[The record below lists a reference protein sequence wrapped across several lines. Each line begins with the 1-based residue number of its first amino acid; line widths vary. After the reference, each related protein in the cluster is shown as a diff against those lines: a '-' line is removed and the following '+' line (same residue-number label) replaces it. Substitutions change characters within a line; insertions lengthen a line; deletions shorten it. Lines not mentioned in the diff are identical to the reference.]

1 MADYKTQL
9 YNIAIGTQG
18 FMLTNTPDSP
28 ARTMLQAPVFGT
40 RFASGDREY
49 TDFTFWWYWAQTEW
63 ANGVKDTVS
72 WADDGKFYYSTN
84 IDTWSEYG
92 AIKLTSG
99 LVLKNTFDEE
109 ITCGS
114 YGLVGGTNYHF
125 VGAKEN
131 AAGKATVY
139 RSSDG
144 TTFSN
149 ISDSD
154 FGTSSNNT
162 DYVEVINNLLW
173 VGTRGLGNS
182 SVVFSYDGTTWTDH
196 SAAIIAAMTG
206 SALRASSAISA
217 ISTDVYLG
225 AEDYANDNVSLMKYD
240 GTTWT
245 ELAHW
250 SDGTLIYDMKDF
262 LGNIYYLKGKSGS
275 MVDLRVW
282 NVSAGTDALIRTFKN
297 NTLNNTGGNGMYL
310 HTINGKLIITIPY
323 KEIWSYDGS
332 NLSRIWKRDDNK
344 NSLGSEGF
352 NEATGGLRYG
362 GVYYDDKIWWA
373 NLMYDGTYFF
383 NLKKDITDDQT
394 YSGDFLYP
402 LYTKGSSLTYWSFAD
417 ETKLYEDNDYKG
429 TAGKNFLVFNQIDT
443 ISTIDKLFS
452 SCNIIFD
459 ELLTGQ
465 KIIIEYSTD
474 GMATWTE
481 LGNVSYA
488 VDGGTITN
496 KTFDFS
502 DNTIEKKMWLRVK
515 IEGSGS
521 TTPSLQDISIAYYP
535 IPEYKQRWRISVNC
549 IDDLKL
555 LDGKV
560 LETKRGEELRNILKT
575 YWKDKNVLAFQDVD
589 FAETLINEAGGL
601 SAVNTT
607 VTVDSTASFPEQGI
621 IKLDKEKIKY
631 TGRTALTFTGCTR
644 GYEETTATT
653 HADNLICSNGH
664 KVIITDYS
672 EIVPVGA
679 EAKINEFIV
688 TLELMET

>member
-9 YNIAIGTQG
+9 YNIALGTQG
-18 FMLTNTPDSP
+18 FMLTNTPNSP
-28 ARTMLQAPVFGT
+28 ARTMFQAPVFGT

-63 ANGVKDTVS
+63 ANGIKDVVS
-72 WADDGKFYYSTN
+72 WADDGKFWYSTN
-84 IDTWSEYG
+84 IDAWSEYG

-99 LVLKNTFDEE
+99 LVLKLTVDED
-109 ITCGS
+109 IKCGG

-125 VGAKEN
+125 VGTADDSG
-131 AAGKATVY
+131 GKPVVY

-144 TTFSN
+144 DTFSN
-149 ISDSD
+149 ISDAQMTTTQTLISYLKPN
-154 FGTSSNNT
+154 SN
-162 DYVEVINNLLW
+162 VLW
-173 VGTRGLGNS
+173 VGSIGDGNTN
-182 SVVFSYDGTTWTDH
+182 VVLEYDGSAWTDH

-206 SALRASSAISA
+206 SALENSSAIT
-217 ISTDVYLG
+217 IVSTDIYIG
-225 AEDYANDNVSLMKYD
+225 AEDSSNSRVSLMKYD
-240 GTTWT
+240 GGAWS
-245 ELAHW
+245 ELATW
-250 SDGTLIYDMKDF
+250 ADGTTIYDMINY
-262 LGNIYYLKGKSGS
+262 LGDVYYLKGTSRGL
-275 MVDLRVW
+275 VELRVW
-282 NVSAGTDALIRTFKN
+282 DISVGADALVREFEVG
-297 NTLNNTGGNGMYL
+297 TLRNFGARYL
-310 HTINGKLIITIPY
+310 HKLNGILVVSIPLN
-323 KEIWSYDGS
+323 EIWSYNGS
-332 NLSRIWKRDDNK
+332 SLTRIWKRKAKTVPTTYESRGDI
-344 NSLGSEGF
+344 
-352 NEATGGLRYG
+352 RYG
-362 GVYYDDKIWWA
+362 GVLYDDKIWWH
-373 NLMYDGTYFF
+373 NLVYDGTYFF
-383 NLKKDITDDQT
+383 NNKKDISDEPSNILIPVYTDKSALRWESTVD
-394 YSGDFLYP
+394 Y
-402 LYTKGSSLTYWSFAD
+402 
-417 ETKLYEDNDYKG
+417 TKLYEDDDYKG
-429 TAGKNFLVFNQIDT
+429 TAGKNSLVFNQIDT

-459 ELLTGQ
+459 KLLTGQ

-474 GMATWTE
+474 GMTTWTE

-502 DNTIEKKMWLRVK
+502 DNTIEKKMWVRVK
-515 IEGSGS
+515 LEGSGND
-521 TTPSLQDISIAYYP
+521 TPALQDISIAYYP
-535 IPEYKQRWRISVNC
+535 IPEYKQRWKISVNC

-555 LDGKV
+555 LDGKIK
-560 LETKRGEELRNILKT
+560 ETKRGEELRNILKT

-601 SAVNTT
+601 SAVDTT